1 MELADAAWSLQCAE
15 TTNKI
20 FAESRTC
27 ECGRRYGQTESNDSE
42 ANFTQSALSL
52 TGADAAI
59 PRLTMTPDERVL
71 SYEDAHA
78 ILRVRAHALCCGC
91 CRLASESLFDD
102 ESVNFFCDDR
112 LFQRC
117 KFIVKTKIYLTL
129 NILGSFKKFFVDF

>member
-1 MELADAAWSLQCAE
+1 MVGATAKLRA
-15 TTNKI
+15 TTVKP
-20 FAESRTC
+20 
-27 ECGRRYGQTESNDSE
+27 
-42 ANFTQSALSL
+42 NFTQSALSL

-102 ESVNFFCDDR
+102 ESVNFFCHDR
-112 LFQRC
+112 LFQKC
-117 KFIVKTKIYLTL
+117 KFI
-129 NILGSFKKFFVDF
+129 FKCQFSIQINATMKGLFVLPERR